1 MNNAL
6 ELKCLELSIEGLEQ
20 LLRRRLLTMK
30 RRHSLKVTQNSNDI
44 AWAIQ
49 RLKNK
54 QSRLIELAVT
64 AK

>member
-20 LLRRRLLTMK
+20 LLRRRLLLMK
-30 RRHSLKVTQNSNDI
+30 RRHSLKMTQSSNDI

-54 QSRLIELAVT
+54 QNRLLASV
-64 AK
+64 